1 MGSKIWCNHIFP
13 DRAIFYRSRQ
23 FYSYPGLLSKS
34 LIATANLRFA
44 LNRNHKP
51 QQLWNQEKVTRD
63 TLVFVKC
70 YKILLAVRGP
80 TATAAEIQG
89 MIFLALGMHFENLHP
104 EVVYFSSK
112 LGISY
117 MQIFEHFHNNILY
130 VWGYLLFLYS
140 W

>member
-1 MGSKIWCNHIFP
+1 MGSEIWCDHIFP

-63 TLVFVKC
+63 TLLSVKYC
-70 YKILLAVRGP
+70 KILLAVRGP
-80 TATAAEIQG
+80 TATAAKILG

-112 LGISY
+112 LGISLHANFRTFSQY
-117 MQIFEHFHNNILY
+117 NFIRLRILAIFI
-130 VWGYLLFLYS
+130 
-140 W
+140 